1 MENWKLTACSERPTL
16 VRERVFKS
24 RRLDRSQNG
33 SSRSIKDNNQKNSA
47 SSRSVREKSDKVS
60 SRSSKSSRRD
70 SDSSSKRSGNHHSDR
85 DKKADAKERDHHRS
99 SRSIGKH
106 HKTNSDRHEK
116 REKKRQEDIPE
127 LAKSSDI
134 EKAVGVAELYDPSHP
149 LNSDDEVNIS
159 GSFNL

>member
-70 SDSSSKRSGNHHSDR
+70 SDSSSKRSGNHRSDR

-116 REKKRQEDIPE
+116 LEKNRKWDILEP
-127 LAKSSDI
+127 AKSSDI
-134 EKAVGVAELYDPSHP
+134 
-149 LNSDDEVNIS
+149 
-159 GSFNL
+159 